1 MSYFFAQSLDVR
13 HKQHK
18 TVLSL
23 YYLEEMSIAEVAEIL
38 DISPGTVKSRL
49 YHAREKLKLK
59 LEGSQN
65 G

>member
-1 MSYFFAQSLDVR
+1 MNCKIPLN
-13 HKQHK
+13 KQHK